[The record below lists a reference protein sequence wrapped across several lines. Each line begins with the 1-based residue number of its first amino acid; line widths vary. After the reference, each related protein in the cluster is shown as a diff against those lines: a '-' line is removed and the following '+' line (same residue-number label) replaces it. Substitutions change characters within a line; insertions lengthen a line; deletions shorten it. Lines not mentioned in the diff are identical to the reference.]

1 MIAYLEGPLTYKS
14 PAYVIVETGGVGY
27 QVHISLH
34 TWSAIQSLDKCR
46 LYTHFHI
53 QENAQSLYGFH
64 TPEEKELFVQMI
76 SVSGI
81 GPSIGRMILS
91 TLSPDE
97 AVQAIVEE
105 NETLIRSVKGIG
117 PKSAKRLILELKDK
131 VKSSQPVSSGLS
143 TPGHNTMQEEALS
156 ALVLLGFSRA
166 VSEKAL
172 AKALANQPIVSSV
185 EELIKSALKNL

>member
-1 MIAYLEGPLTYKS
+1 MIAYLEGPLTFKS
-14 PAYVIVETGGVGY
+14 PAYVIVETAGVGY

-46 LYTHFHI
+46 LYTHLHI
-53 QENAQSLYGFH
+53 QENAHSLYGFH

-76 SVSGI
+76 SVSGV
-81 GPSIGRMILS
+81 GPSTGRMILS

-131 VKSSQPVSSGLS
+131 VKANQQVSSGLS

-166 VSEKAL
+166 ASEKAI
-172 AKALANQPIVSSV
+172 AKALADQPILSSV